1 MAIPAGEELQKTR
14 GWYVLHFVIFFFFHV
29 YFELE
34 HFEVLV
40 GDRSVSEETAFSFHC
55 IIM

>member
-14 GWYVLHFVIFFFFHV
+14 GWYVLHFVIFFFHV